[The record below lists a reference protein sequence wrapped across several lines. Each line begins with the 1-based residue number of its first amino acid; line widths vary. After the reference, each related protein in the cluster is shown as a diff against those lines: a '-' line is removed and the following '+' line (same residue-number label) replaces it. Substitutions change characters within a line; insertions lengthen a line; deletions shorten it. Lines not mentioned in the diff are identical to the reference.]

1 MSAVLVIAG
10 VDSSG
15 GAGLA
20 RDLRTL
26 AQLGTSALCA
36 VTAVTVQSDAELIAS
51 HLMPPQLVSAAVAA
65 ALASGRVAAVKV
77 GMLGSAAIVRA
88 VAAALPAVLDVPIVL
103 DPVLASSSGG
113 SLLDAEGRAALI
125 EWLLPRVT
133 LLTPNVP
140 EAALLLGTPLGA
152 GEAALLQ
159 QAQQLRARGARAV
172 LLKGGHAPGAQATD
186 FLVSDCATQRLA
198 TARRAGSRRGT
209 GCALATAIAAGL
221 GAGLPLAVACQR
233 AKDHVTQLFDA
244 PP

>member
-1 MSAVLVIAG
+1 MSAVLLIAG

-26 AQLGTSALCA
+26 AQLGTPVLCA
-36 VTAVTVQSDAELIAS
+36 VTAVTVQSDTQLIAS
-51 HLMPPQLVSAAVAA
+51 HLMPPQLVSAAIAA
-65 ALASGRVAAVKV
+65 ALVSGRVTAVKV

-88 VAAALPAVLDVPIVL
+88 VAAALPGTLEAPIVL

-113 SLLDAEGRAALI
+113 SLLDAAGRAALS
-125 EWLLPRVT
+125 EWLLPRAT

-140 EAALLLGTPLGA
+140 EAALLLGVPPAA

-172 LLKGGHAPGAQATD
+172 LLKGGHATGALATD
-186 FLVSDCATQRLA
+186 YLVSASGTQRLA

-221 GAGLPLAVACQR
+221 AAGLPLAAACQR

>member
-26 AQLGTSALCA
+26 AQLDTAGLCA
-36 VTAVTVQSDAELIAS
+36 VTAVTVQSDTQLIAS
-51 HLMPPQLVSAAVAA
+51 HLMPPQLVSAAIGA
-65 ALASGRVAAVKV
+65 ALASGRVAAVKI

-88 VAAALPAVLDVPIVL
+88 VAAALPAALEVPIVL

-113 SLLDAEGRAALI
+113 SLLDAEGRAALVA
-125 EWLLPRVT
+125 WLLPRAT

-140 EAALLLGTPLGA
+140 EAATLLDA
-152 GEAALLQ
+152 AVAADEAALLQ

-172 LLKGGHAPGAQATD
+172 LLKGGHAPGAKATD
-186 FLVSDCATQRLA
+186 LLLSASGTQRLA

-221 GAGLPLAVACQR
+221 GAGLPLAAACGR
-233 AKDHVTQLFDA
+233 AKDYVTQLFDA
-244 PP
+244 PA